1 MISALKLW
9 MRLAESQKMFRV
21 NLDSTS
27 TRRVWV
33 YRRGKRTKS
42 WAVCSSLLFSSL
54 SFSSQVIVDNYN
66 KSYNAVHLS
75 HTQTLPSLPSSLCLP
90 LTLWHQDG
98 SRRATLWAS
107 AFITLRD
114 VCPRGDRW
122 KEDEGEIEEEEGGK
136 KKAGRLWN
144 HAGKVLWVQRRK
156 EASRM
161 SICHKIHGN

>member
-9 MRLAESQKMFRV
+9 MRLAESQKTFRV

-75 HTQTLPSLPSSLCLP
+75 HTQTLPSLPSLPLPPSYTLTPGWQQARHPLGFSLYHVERCLP
-90 LTLWHQDG
+90 AGRQMKGRW
-98 SRRATLWAS
+98 
-107 AFITLRD
+107 
-114 VCPRGDRW
+114 RGKRGGGGW
-122 KEDEGEIEEEEGGK
+122 KEESGAVVEPCREGSVGSTEK
-136 KKAGRLWN
+136 RSFKN
-144 HAGKVLWVQRRK
+144 VN
-156 EASRM
+156 M
-161 SICHKIHGN
+161 P